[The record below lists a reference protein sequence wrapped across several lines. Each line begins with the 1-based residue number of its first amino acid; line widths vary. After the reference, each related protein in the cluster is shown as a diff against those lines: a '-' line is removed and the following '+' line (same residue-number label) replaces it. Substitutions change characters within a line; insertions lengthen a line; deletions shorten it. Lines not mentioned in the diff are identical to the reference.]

1 MSLAF
6 KPGVVICGLDI
17 KNQSTRPSSGAHGV
31 CYLPHSKVF
40 RLVFL
45 RGKRIEWPTYF
56 NTFWEILMGE
66 CPVCAG
72 EIKLA
77 DDAMTGEVIVCDDC
91 GAELEIVGLD
101 PVKLDEAPSAE
112 EDWGQ

>member
-1 MSLAF
+1 
-6 KPGVVICGLDI
+6 
-17 KNQSTRPSSGAHGV
+17 
-31 CYLPHSKVF
+31 
-40 RLVFL
+40 
-45 RGKRIEWPTYF
+45 
-56 NTFWEILMGE
+56 MGE
-66 CPVCAG
+66 CPVCAA

-77 DDAMTGEVIVCDDC
+77 KDAMAGELIVCDDC

>member
-1 MSLAF
+1 
-6 KPGVVICGLDI
+6 
-17 KNQSTRPSSGAHGV
+17 
-31 CYLPHSKVF
+31 
-40 RLVFL
+40 
-45 RGKRIEWPTYF
+45 
-56 NTFWEILMGE
+56 MGE
-66 CPVCAG
+66 CPVCAA

-77 DDAMTGEVIVCDDC
+77 DDAMVSEIVVCEDC